1 MINITNLSKNYG
13 AKVLFE
19 NISLN
24 INQGEKIGL
33 IGPNGTGKSTLFSLI
48 LQEIESS
55 KGEVRVNKGVHIG
68 YLPQE
73 LSFSRP
79 DIKVLDGIPPVTP
92 AADSVRGGEAEKS
105 EHTVLTELTEGDER
119 IMRLNKEKEALE
131 SKNEAGSKRYGEV
144 LHELETLGFFELEHK
159 AEKILSGLGFKERD
173 FNRPISQMSG
183 GWQMRALLAKL
194 LTYHYDL
201 LLLDEPT
208 NYLDLNA
215 ALWLKDY
222 LAAFR
227 GTFIMISHDRAFLTD
242 VTNYTLILENG
253 SIFKVQG
260 NYEHYEEIKAQK
272 RTHLV
277 KQSKEQDKK
286 MQQLEKFVA
295 RFHAQPNKAASVRAK
310 RRVLEKMD
318 EDKIVLP
325 PDPRQ
330 SIHNFVFPQT
340 RRSGHRVISLEGISK
355 AYGDIQVYKD
365 LGFEITQGEKA
376 VLAGENGAGKSTLL
390 KILAGIAGI
399 DSGNRVVGHNVDIG
413 YFSQARTDVL
423 NIENTVLQEAY
434 SAAPG
439 YMIEESIRT
448 ILGAFL
454 FSGDDAEKKVK
465 VLSGGE
471 KSRLILAKLLINPP
485 NFLLL
490 DEPTTHLDVDAVE
503 ALVRALKNYEGT
515 IVFISHDI
523 YFVSSVA
530 NNVFEVKEGRIR
542 KFPGTFDYYLEKR
555 DTFVDTEEV
564 KKSKTISHKLVDEVT
579 GKAKA
584 EEHLRKAEEKK
595 RKANN
600 SLIRDRINKLL
611 KKKEELELESYA
623 KARALSNPHFY
634 RDEETAKEYGRRMK
648 EIEKLNLE
656 IDSQIKALENQII

>member
-1 MINITNLSKNYG
+1 MININNLSKNYG
-13 AKVLFE
+13 SKVLFE
-19 NISLN
+19 DISLN
-24 INQGEKIGL
+24 INEGEKIGL

-48 LQEIESS
+48 LGELEST
-55 KGEVRVNKGVHIG
+55 KGEVRLNKGVHVG

-73 LSFSRP
+73 ASF
-79 DIKVLDGIPPVTP
+79 
-92 AADSVRGGEAEKS
+92 KS
-105 EHTVLTELTEGDER
+105 EQTVLAELTEGDER
-119 IMRLNKEKEALE
+119 IMRFKKEKEALE

-159 AEKILSGLGFKERD
+159 AEKILSGLGFKEKD
-173 FNRPISQMSG
+173 FNRKIVQLSG

-194 LTYHYDL
+194 LTYQYDL

-222 LAAFR
+222 LASFR

-242 VTNYTLILENG
+242 VTNYTLILEHG

-260 NYEHYEEIKAQK
+260 NYEHYEEIKAQ
-272 RTHLV
+272 RLIHLV

-286 MQQLEKFVA
+286 IEQLEKFVA

-310 RRVLEKMD
+310 RRVLEKME
-318 EDKIVLP
+318 EDKVVLP
-325 PDPRQ
+325 ADPRQ
-330 SIHNFVFPQT
+330 SISSFTFPQT
-340 RRSGHRVISLEGISK
+340 RRSGHRVVNLEKISK

-365 LGFEITQGEKA
+365 LDFEIAQGEKA
-376 VLAGENGAGKSTLL
+376 VLAGENGVGKSTLL
-390 KILAGIAGI
+390 KILAGIVGI
-399 DSGNRVVGHNVDIG
+399 DSGNRAIGHNVDIG
-413 YFSQARTDVL
+413 YFSQTRTDVL

-439 YMIEESIRT
+439 YMAEEAVRT

-490 DEPTTHLDVDAVE
+490 DEPTTHLDVDAVD

-530 NNVFEVKEGRIR
+530 NIVFEVKSGRIR

-555 DTFVDTEEV
+555 DTLTDSAENQRSKSVSHKPIDEV
-564 KKSKTISHKLVDEVT
+564 KE
-579 GKAKA
+579 KAK
-584 EEHLRKAEEKK
+584 EEERLVKIDEKK
-595 RKANN
+595 RKTNN
-600 SLIRDRINKLL
+600 SVIRDKINKLV
-611 KKKEELELESYA
+611 KKIEELQLESYA
-623 KARALSNPHFY
+623 KARALSSPHFY

-648 EIEKLNLE
+648 EIEKLILE
-656 IDSQIKALENQII
+656 IQGQIKALENQII